1 MKSRNHI
8 YISFIT
14 YCFILSPCVSS
25 EEPVVNKTLQEQ
37 SLLAVLYAQTS
48 TEYVANS
55 MQTYANATS
64 AIDRALADSSWTAAQ
79 EQTGKFSEK
88 SPAIIIDVDETVLDN
103 IAFQARSILTGI
115 SYPTGWIEWGLEE
128 SAEPVPGV
136 SNFLKHAQNKGVKI
150 FYVTNRVVELEE
162 ATKNNLK
169 LLGLP
174 FDEDR
179 DVLLMRGENGWG
191 SSKVSRRALVAKDYR
206 VILLVGD
213 QLGDF
218 ISLKESTIDSQSR
231 RKLAEKYSDM
241 WGTKWFMLTNP
252 MYGRWESSIYGNK
265 YPDTIEEQIQMRIKA
280 LRP

>member
-14 YCFILSPCVSS
+14 YCFILSFYVSS

-48 TEYVANS
+48 TEYVANC

-136 SNFLKHAQNKGVKI
+136 SNFLKHAHNKGVKI
-150 FYVTNRVVELEE
+150 FYVTNRVVELQE

-218 ISLKESTIDSQSR
+218 ISLEESTLDSQSR

-265 YPDTIEEQIQMRIKA
+265 YPDTKEEQMQMRIKA
-280 LRP
+280 LKP